1 MSLIA
6 RVAGWAGPG
15 GLWWPVFPAT
25 LPGGSEAL
33 MRIDRLDHLV
43 LTVADVDRTVEFY
56 ERVLGMQAVTFGG
69 GRRALRF
76 GTAKINLHQAGQEF
90 EPKAARPVPG
100 SADLCLI
107 SAGPLHAVGGELAA
121 RGVALEGGQAIEE
134 GPVARTGATGAI
146 RSVYIRDPDGNLIEI
161 SNYLAGEPG
170 EAARAT
176 GNPA

>member
-1 MSLIA
+1 
-6 RVAGWAGPG
+6 
-15 GLWWPVFPAT
+15 LWWPVFAAA
-25 LPGGSEAL
+25 LPGGSDAL

-43 LTVADVDRTVEFY
+43 LTVADVGRTLEFY
-56 ERVLGMQAVTFGG
+56 QRVLGMQALTFAG

-76 GTAKINLHQAGQEF
+76 GNAKINLHQAGQEF

-107 SAGPLHAVGGELAA
+107 SCDPLPAVCAELAA
-121 RGVALEGGQAIEE
+121 CGVAIEE

-161 SNYLAGEPG
+161 SNYLAAEPA
-170 EAARAT
+170 EA
-176 GNPA
+176 

>member
-1 MSLIA
+1 MG
-6 RVAGWAGPG
+6 RTGWVVVAGVSSGLAGR
-15 GLWWPVFPAT
+15 
-25 LPGGSEAL
+25 SEAL

-43 LTVADVDRTVEFY
+43 LTVADVGRTVEFY

-107 SAGPLHAVGGELAA
+107 SSDPLPAVCAELAA
-121 RGVALEGGQAIEE
+121 HGVAIEE

-170 EAARAT
+170 EAAGAT

>member
-1 MSLIA
+1 
-6 RVAGWAGPG
+6 
-15 GLWWPVFPAT
+15 
-25 LPGGSEAL
+25 

-107 SAGPLHAVGGELAA
+107 SAGPLPAVCAELAA
-121 RGVALEGGQAIEE
+121 HGVAIEE

-170 EAARAT
+170 EAARAP